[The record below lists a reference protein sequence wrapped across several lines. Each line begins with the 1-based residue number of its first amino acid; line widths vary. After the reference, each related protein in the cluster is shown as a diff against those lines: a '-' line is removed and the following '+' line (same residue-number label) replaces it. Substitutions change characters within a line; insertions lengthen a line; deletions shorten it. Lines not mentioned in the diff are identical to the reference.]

1 MKGEGKMSKIASLM
15 ATETVVDV
23 EFPDIE
29 GFIISLVYL
38 NREDL
43 VKIRNQ
49 SLTFKFNK
57 RTRQRE
63 EEIDNDKFLA
73 AYTEKAIKNWKGLK
87 VKHLPMLLP
96 VDISSMDSEENI
108 EYSVEEARDLVTN
121 STIFDQFIT
130 DTMNEFEQFSI
141 TKKETDEKNSQTTS
155 VASSKTGG

>member
-1 MKGEGKMSKIASLM
+1 MSKIASLM

-23 EFPDIE
+23 EFPDVE
-29 GFIISLVYL
+29 EFVISLVYL

-43 VKIRNQ
+43 MKIRNS

-73 AYTEKAIKNWKGLK
+73 AYCERAIKGWKGLK
-87 VKHLPMLLP
+87 VKHLPLLLP
-96 VDISSMDSEENI
+96 VDISGDDGEEEILYSEE
-108 EYSVEEARDLVTN
+108 EALSLITN
-121 STIFDQFIT
+121 STVFDQFVT

-141 TKKETDEKNSQTTS
+141 TKKETDVKNLKDSS
-155 VASSKTGG
+155 SSSSKQGE

>member
-1 MKGEGKMSKIASLM
+1 MSKIKNLIAK
-15 ATETVVDV
+15 ETTSWV

-29 GFIISLVYL
+29 GFKIELVYL

-43 VKIRNQ
+43 QKIRNR

-73 AYTEKAIKNWKGLK
+73 AYCERALKGWKGLK
-87 VKHLPMLLP
+87 VKHLPLLLP
-96 VDISSMDSEENI
+96 VDISGDDGEEEI
-108 EYSVEEARDLVTN
+108 PYSQEEALSLITN
-121 STIFDQFIT
+121 STVFDQFVT

-141 TKKETDEKNSQTTS
+141 TKRETDVKNLKNSSST
-155 VASSKTGG
+155 SSKQGE

>member
-1 MKGEGKMSKIASLM
+1 MSKIASLM

-23 EFPDIE
+23 EFPDVE
-29 GFIISLVYL
+29 EFVISLVYL

-43 VKIRNQ
+43 LKIRNS

-73 AYTEKAIKNWKGLK
+73 AYTDKAIKGWKGLK
-87 VKHLPMLLP
+87 VKHLPLLLP
-96 VDISSMDSEENI
+96 VDISGDNGEEEI
-108 EYSVEEARDLVTN
+108 PYSQEEALSLITN
-121 STIFDQFIT
+121 STVFDQFIT

-141 TKKETDEKNSQTTS
+141 TKKETDVKNLKNSSGT
-155 VASSKTGG
+155 SSKQGE

>member
-1 MKGEGKMSKIASLM
+1 MSKIASLM

-73 AYTEKAIKNWKGLK
+73 AYTEKAIKGWKGLK

-96 VDISSMDSEENI
+96 VDISSMDSEEDI

-141 TKKETDEKNSQTTS
+141 TKRETDEKNLPSTS
-155 VASSKTGG
+155 STSSKAGG